1 MSHYSHRVHSSN
13 GQSEIIGSMAEILIV
28 EDKDSL
34 RQMLR
39 LTLQTAGY
47 AIDEARDGAEARRKL
62 HDSRYKLV
70 ITDLKMPRADGLE
83 VLRAAKSSDPDT
95 TVILL
100 TAYGTIDEAVQAMKE
115 GAHDF
120 LQKPVDSRHLLM
132 LVERTLEGA
141 KLRAENI
148 LLRDEYARRYGFPR
162 IIGDS
167 SAMQKV
173 GREIQQVASTPTTV
187 LLLGA
192 SGTGKELFARAIH
205 HLSPRRN
212 APFVAIN
219 CAAIPDT
226 LIENELFGHEKGAY
240 TGADQRRAGKFELAA
255 RGTIFLDEISEIAS
269 PVQSKLLRVLE
280 ERKITRL
287 GGSSDIE
294 VDVRVIAATNR
305 DLKSAV
311 ASKQFREDLYF
322 RLAVFPVHIPAL
334 RERRSDVRQIA
345 EFFAAKYGRELRRA
359 PLRLTD
365 ESLRMLEEY
374 DWPGNVRELE
384 NCIERACILAQGLE
398 ITPIDL
404 NISPPAD
411 YSPREQ
417 LALLEGFDLRGSLA
431 EVSARAQRLVER
443 RKIDVTLREC
453 DFNKSRAAERLAV
466 SYKTLLTRIKELEL
480 E

>member
-1 MSHYSHRVHSSN
+1 
-13 GQSEIIGSMAEILIV
+13 MAEILLV

-39 LTLQTAGY
+39 MTLENAGY
-47 AIDEARDGAEARRKL
+47 SVDEARDGAEARRKL
-62 HDSRYKLV
+62 QDMRYKLV

-83 VLRAAKSSDPDT
+83 VLRAAKASDADT
-95 TVILL
+95 SVILL
-100 TAYGTIDEAVQAMKE
+100 TAYGTIDEAVLAMKE
-115 GAHDF
+115 GAFEF
-120 LQKPVDSRHLLM
+120 LQKPIDSHHLLL
-132 LVERTLEGA
+132 LVGRVLEEA
-141 KLRAENI
+141 RMRAENI
-148 LLRDEYARRYGFPR
+148 LLRDEYAKRYGFPR

-167 SAMQKV
+167 TAMLRV
-173 GREIQQVASTPTTV
+173 GREIQQVAQTPTTV
-187 LLLGA
+187 LLLGE
-192 SGTGKELFARAIH
+192 SGTGKELFARAVH

-255 RGTIFLDEISEIAS
+255 RGTIFLDEISEIA
-269 PVQSKLLRVLE
+269 PGVQSKLLRVLE

-287 GGSSDIE
+287 GGSADIE
-294 VDVRVIAATNR
+294 IDVRVIAATNR
-305 DLKSAV
+305 DLKGAV
-311 ASKQFREDLYF
+311 AAKQFREDLYF

-359 PLRLTD
+359 PLRLMD
-365 ESLRMLEEY
+365 EAVRALEEY

-384 NCIERACILAQGLE
+384 NCIERACILSRGLE

-404 NISPPAD
+404 NIAPPAD
-411 YSPREQ
+411 YSPREE
-417 LALLEGFDLRGSLA
+417 LALLDGFDLRGSLA
-431 EVSARAQRLVER
+431 DVSTRAQRLVER
-443 RKIDVTLREC
+443 RKIDMTLREC

>member
-1 MSHYSHRVHSSN
+1 
-13 GQSEIIGSMAEILIV
+13 MAEILLV

-39 LTLQTAGY
+39 MTLENAGY
-47 AIDEARDGAEARRKL
+47 SVDEARDGAEARRRL
-62 HDSRYKLV
+62 QEARFKLV

-83 VLRAAKSSDPDT
+83 VLRAAKAADADT
-95 TVILL
+95 SVILL
-100 TAYGTIDEAVQAMKE
+100 TAYGTIDEAVLAMKE
-115 GAHDF
+115 GAFEF
-120 LQKPVDSRHLLM
+120 LQKPVDSHHLLL
-132 LVERTLEGA
+132 LVGRVLEEA
-141 KLRAENI
+141 RMRAENI
-148 LLRDEYARRYGFPR
+148 LLRDEYAKRYGFPR

-167 SAMQKV
+167 TAMQRV
-173 GREIQQVASTPTTV
+173 GREIQQVAQTPTTV
-187 LLLGA
+187 LLLGE

-240 TGADQRRAGKFELAA
+240 TGADQRRVGKFELAS
-255 RGTIFLDEISEIAS
+255 RGTIFLDEISEIAHA
-269 PVQSKLLRVLE
+269 VQSKLLRVLE

-287 GGSSDIE
+287 GGSADID

-305 DLKSAV
+305 DLKGAI
-311 ASKQFREDLYF
+311 AAKQFREDLYF

-359 PLRLTD
+359 PLRLMD
-365 ESLRMLEEY
+365 AAIRALEEY

-384 NCIERACILAQGLE
+384 NCIERACILSRGLE
-398 ITPIDL
+398 ITPVDL
-404 NISPPAD
+404 NIAPPAD
-411 YSPREQ
+411 YSPREE
-417 LALLEGFDLRGSLA
+417 LALLDGFDLRGSLA
-431 EVSARAQRLVER
+431 EVSSRAQRLVER
-443 RKIDVTLREC
+443 RKIDQTLREC

>member
-1 MSHYSHRVHSSN
+1 
-13 GQSEIIGSMAEILIV
+13 MAEILLV
-28 EDKDSL
+28 EDKESL
-34 RQMLR
+34 RQMLS
-39 LTLQTAGY
+39 LTLQNGGY
-47 AIDEARDGAEARRKL
+47 SVEEACDGAEARRKL
-62 HDSRYKLV
+62 SDSRYNLV

-83 VLRAAKSSDPDT
+83 VLRAAKYADADT
-95 TVILL
+95 AVILL

-115 GAHDF
+115 GAYEF

-132 LVERTLEGA
+132 LVQRALDEAR
-141 KLRAENI
+141 LRAENV
-148 LLRDEYARRYGFPR
+148 LLREEYARRYGFPR

-167 SAMQKV
+167 PAMQKV
-173 GREIQQVASTPTTV
+173 GREIQQVAATPTTV
-187 LLLGA
+187 LLLGE

-212 APFVAIN
+212 APFIAIN

-255 RGTIFLDEISEIAS
+255 RGTIFLDEISEIA
-269 PVQSKLLRVLE
+269 PGVQSKLLRVLE

-287 GGSSDIE
+287 GGSADID
-294 VDVRVIAATNR
+294 VDVRVVAATNR
-305 DLKSAV
+305 DLRAAV
-311 ASKQFREDLYF
+311 AAKEFREDLYF
-322 RLAVFPVHIPAL
+322 RLAVFPVNIPAL
-334 RERRSDVRQIA
+334 RERRSDIRQLA

-365 ESLRMLEEY
+365 EAVRALEEY

-384 NCIERACILAQGLE
+384 NSIERACILCRGTE
-398 ITPIDL
+398 ITPADL
-404 NISPPAD
+404 NVSKPTN
-411 YSPREQ
+411 YSAREQ
-417 LALLEGFDLRGSLA
+417 DLLLNGFDMRGTLADVSL
-431 EVSARAQRLVER
+431 RAQRLVER
-443 RKIDVTLREC
+443 RKIEQTLKEC
-453 DFNKSRAAERLAV
+453 GYNKSRAAERLEV

>member
-1 MSHYSHRVHSSN
+1 
-13 GQSEIIGSMAEILIV
+13 MAEILIV
-28 EDKDSL
+28 EDKESL

-39 LTLQTAGY
+39 LTLQTAGH
-47 AIDEARDGAEARRKL
+47 AIDEACDGAEARRKL
-62 HDSRYKLV
+62 NDARYKLV

-83 VLRAAKSSDPDT
+83 VLRAAKVADPDT
-95 TVILL
+95 TVIVL

-132 LVERTLEGA
+132 LVERALEEA
-141 KLRAENI
+141 RLRAENV

-167 SAMQKV
+167 PAMQKV
-173 GREIQQVASTPTTV
+173 GREIQQVAATPTTV
-187 LLLGA
+187 LLLGQ

-240 TGADQRRAGKFELAA
+240 TGADQRRVGKFELAA
-255 RGTIFLDEISEIAS
+255 RGTIFLDEISEIA
-269 PVQSKLLRVLE
+269 PAVQSKLLRVLE

-287 GGSSDIE
+287 GGSADIE
-294 VDVRVIAATNR
+294 VEVRVVAATNR
-305 DLKSAV
+305 DLKAAV
-311 ASKQFREDLYF
+311 AAKQFREDLYF

-334 RERRSDVRQIA
+334 RERRSDIRQLA

-359 PLRLTD
+359 PLKLTN
-365 ESLRMLEEY
+365 ESIRALEEY

-384 NCIERACILAQGLE
+384 NCIERACILARGAE
-398 ITPIDL
+398 ILPADL
-404 NISPPAD
+404 NISPPSD

-417 LALLEGFDLRGSLA
+417 VALLDGFDLRGSLA

-443 RKIDVTLREC
+443 RKIDATLREC
-453 DFNKSRAAERLAV
+453 DFNKSRTAERLAV

>member
-1 MSHYSHRVHSSN
+1 
-13 GQSEIIGSMAEILIV
+13 MAEILLV

-39 LTLQTAGY
+39 LTLQNAGY
-47 AIDEARDGAEARRKL
+47 SVDEAGDGAEARRKL
-62 HDSRYKLV
+62 GESRYGLV

-83 VLRAAKSSDPDT
+83 VLRVAKAAEPGT
-95 TVILL
+95 AVIVL

-115 GAHDF
+115 GAYEF
-120 LQKPVDSRHLLM
+120 LQKPVDSRHLL
-132 LVERTLEGA
+132 LLTEHALEEA
-141 KLRAENI
+141 RLRAENV
-148 LLRDEYARRYGFPR
+148 LLRDEYARRYGFPK

-167 SAMQKV
+167 PQMHKV
-173 GREIQQVASTPTTV
+173 GREVQQVAAMPTTV
-187 LLLGA
+187 LLLGE

-212 APFVAIN
+212 SAFIAIN

-255 RGTIFLDEISEIAS
+255 RGTIFLDEISEVA
-269 PVQSKLLRVLE
+269 PAVQSKLLRVLE
-280 ERKITRL
+280 EHTINRL
-287 GGSSDIE
+287 GGSADID

-311 ASKQFREDLYF
+311 AAKEFREDLYF
-322 RLAVFPVHIPAL
+322 RLAVFPVQIPAL
-334 RERRSDVRQIA
+334 RERRSDILQLARHFT
-345 EFFAAKYGRELRRA
+345 EKFGRELRKA
-359 PLRLTD
+359 TLRLT
-365 ESLRMLEEY
+365 EEALRALEEY

-384 NCIERACILAQGLE
+384 NCIERACILARDHE
-398 ITPIDL
+398 ITPADL
-404 NISPPAD
+404 NISPPSD

-417 LALLEGFDLRGSLA
+417 SVLLNGFDMRGTLG

-443 RKIDVTLREC
+443 RKIDLTLKEC
-453 DFNKSRAAERLAV
+453 SYNKSRAAERLAV
-466 SYKTLLTRIKELEL
+466 SYKTLLTRIRELEL